1 MPGPLETWPHS
12 TTHLQIFFLFPDY
25 EQKCSPLNENK
36 ETQLWT
42 QNTRPIEVGAEEL
55 G

>member
-12 TTHLQIFFLFPDY
+12 ITPQIFFLFPDY

-36 ETQLWT
+36 ETRLWT
-42 QNTRPIEVGAEEL
+42 QNTAYEVGAEEL